1 MPRNRDRRADED
13 TFRFDRRVLGV
24 RVTRRTGNRDWRQHE
39 TDNAI
44 LSELGKQGQEQAI
57 RLFQK
62 GDLTMA
68 QLRAAHARGQ
78 LASANLVT
86 DIALREKLWG
96 VAGAFGQMLPRMGR
110 SERSRDRYRD
120 SIEALRRKAA
130 EWLGPNAI
138 VADLENV
145 PWTRLSADW
154 NASGSDWNRMR
165 AMLSS
170 FLTNLLNNKWHPFRH
185 SVLAK
190 IPRMGENE
198 RVCEISVAQFW
209 KAVKEAPELVRPSFV
224 TLVATGMRVG
234 EYLACTPKHL
244 NAETLTVN
252 VPGDPTGR
260 NPKKK
265 GRAVQVAE
273 WLWPF
278 IEAAV
283 PSPLQY
289 KALRGQ
295 WAKAQKAIG
304 VSGVRLHDLRHLK
317 GQTAIEGADISEVAD
332 VLGHT
337 QLSTTRRY
345 TRHLHQ
351 EKVAKV
357 VGRRLRPRGELPS
370 IRVVGGKRT

>member
-1 MPRNRDRRADED
+1 MPRNRNRRADED
-13 TFRFDRRVLGV
+13 TFRFDRMVLGV
-24 RVTRRTGNRDWRQHE
+24 RVTRRTGNRDWEQHR

-44 LSELGKQGQEQAI
+44 LTELGKQGQEQAI
-57 RLFQK
+57 RLFQQ
-62 GDLTMA
+62 GVLSMP

-96 VAGAFGQMLPRMGR
+96 DDGAFEQTMERMGR
-110 SERSRDRYRD
+110 SPRSQARYRN
-120 SIEALRRKAA
+120 SVNALQKKAA

-145 PWTRLSADW
+145 PWSLLSNRWA
-154 NASGSDWNRMR
+154 ASGSDWNRLR
-165 AMLSS
+165 AMLSA
-170 FLTNLLNNKWHPFRH
+170 FLTKLLNNKQHPTRYRI
-185 SVLAK
+185 LAL
-190 IPRMGENE
+190 IPRQSEVE

-209 KAVKEAPELVRPSFV
+209 KAVAKAPELVRPTFV

-234 EYLACTPKHL
+234 EYYACTRKNL
-244 NAETLTVN
+244 NAETLTIS
-252 VPGDPTGR
+252 VPGDPTGQ

-265 GRAVQVAE
+265 GRKVSVEQ

-278 IEAAV
+278 VEASIPA
-283 PSPLQY
+283 PLEY
-289 KALRGQ
+289 KALRNQ

-345 TRHLHQ
+345 VRHANQ
-351 EKVAKV
+351 EKVARV
-357 VGRRLRPRGELPS
+357 IGRRLRPRGELPS
-370 IRVVGGKRT
+370 IRMVKAK